1 VVDKAHYEEIQGY
14 INTLDTILQA
24 IYSDDMTMGME
35 GYAQPLSML
44 RAMIKEDMLRD
55 YVKTIGFQSSYN
67 LPPLSEVAANSKM
80 DEILLH
86 LINVQK
92 GAIDID
98 KHIKKQ
104 VIKEEDRDTFG
115 GGGGGYDQG
124 GGFGDDSMGE
134 DFGAPGGEDQ
144 LESEPQE
151 QEEDTTEQEQ
161 PNQQDGTTKTPS
173 GDLT

>member
-1 VVDKAHYEEIQGY
+1 MATVIRNLQIKLPAPRIVVDKAHYEEIQGY

-67 LPPLSEVAANSKM
+67 LPPLSEIATNSKL

-98 KHIKKQ
+98 KHIKKAGHQ
-104 VIKEEDRDTFG
+104 RRGPEHLRRWRWWI
-115 GGGGGYDQG
+115 
-124 GGFGDDSMGE
+124 
-134 DFGAPGGEDQ
+134 
-144 LESEPQE
+144 
-151 QEEDTTEQEQ
+151 
-161 PNQQDGTTKTPS
+161 
-173 GDLT
+173 